1 MLVVGTP
8 GFQDGVQIPVASL
21 LDSNLC
27 LQDSRS
33 LTFSQLLARL
43 WSWA

>member
-27 LQDSRS
+27 LQDSVLLS
-33 LTFSQLLARL
+33 YLQLLARL
-43 WSWA
+43 WSWE